1 MERVRVNKDE
11 CIGCGACQ
19 AIAPNVFSLNDEGFA
34 EVIKDKIPEELTA
47 DVMDALENCP
57 TNAIEEVNEDN
68 KKE

>member
-19 AIAPNVFSLNDEGFA
+19 AIAPNVFSLNDKGFA

>member
-1 MERVRVNKDE
+1 MNALVVV
-11 CIGCGACQ
+11 CQ

-57 TNAIEEVNEDN
+57 TNAIEEAMKIIKRIKVNN
-68 KKE
+68 TY